1 MGDLS
6 DQIERPGTTDDVS
19 GEFTCA
25 WRNINGVAVVS
36 LRVSSVGSSTLDE
49 EIARVGLAGDRYVV
63 VDGVGDEAVA
73 VFRGRS
79 SAGQGERLD
88 RVLARRG
95 TDVVEL
101 RLPGLDIASEA
112 DPAFA
117 AASSTTGQLSP
128 ASSSTRGHPAPDGG
142 QRTRAWSSGSCVVGV
157 EVLDVGLRGP
167 QSP

>member
-1 MGDLS
+1 MTADPCALLS
-6 DQIERPGTTDDVS
+6 DEAVGALSEQIERPGRTDDVS

-36 LRVSSVGSSTLDE
+36 LRVGSVGSSTLDE

-63 VDGVGDEAVA
+63 VEGVGEEAVA

-88 RVLARRG
+88 RVLARQG

-112 DPAFA
+112 DAAFA
-117 AASSTTGQLSP
+117 SVTSTTTQAL
-128 ASSSTRGHPAPDGG
+128 AA
-142 QRTRAWSSGSCVVGV
+142 
-157 EVLDVGLRGP
+157 L
-167 QSP
+167 